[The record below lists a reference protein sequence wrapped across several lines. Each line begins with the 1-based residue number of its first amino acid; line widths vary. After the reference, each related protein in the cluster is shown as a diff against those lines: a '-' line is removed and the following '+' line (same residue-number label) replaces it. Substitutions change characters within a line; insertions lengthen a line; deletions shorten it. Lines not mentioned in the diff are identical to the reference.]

1 MFDHQKSWAAHTKPT
16 KKRTGP
22 APEKLVQK
30 AIQEAFRLRY
40 RVALVHV
47 DSGAAG
53 MRRGQGAGQGG
64 YSATPAGFP
73 DLVGVLP
80 PSGRAVYV
88 EVKAPG
94 NRPTELQTRMLDAL
108 RAKGAVAFY
117 ADSVES
123 AIQKFEEQALAERA
137 S

>member
-1 MFDHQKSWAAHTKPT
+1 MYAPPLLSNQPV
-16 KKRTGP
+16 KKRTKKP
-22 APEKLVQK
+22 APEKLVQR
-30 AIQEAFRLRY
+30 AIVDAFRLRY

-108 RAKGAVAFY
+108 RLKGAIAFW
-117 ADSVES
+117 ADSVDS
-123 AIQKFEEQALAERA
+123 ALAQFEQQVA
-137 S
+137 A